1 MIGRTFDLATFC
13 THVRA
18 TAKESNAL
26 RQDFVRG
33 LKDYYEATYGY
44 DRYGAET
51 IFMVPERMSD
61 PYIFG
66 FACRRVLHDR
76 RISLSAK
83 VATADLAIDMVAYG
97 NDGGIPYAFFGI
109 VAFLAAEG
117 HLSDQEIRYS
127 LVVSAGETGPFK
139 GLEKSE
145 YLRFFRFML
154 GYERI
159 PPTERLFWSHSL
171 IARHQEGL
179 GIADLINLTLSDEGF
194 VLADRRE
201 LCNAWLRF
209 RQPRLLVDV
218 PEANG
223 GFRSAFIAEHMPFW
237 IAHSPSWP
245 LPSMVRLALV
255 WLARLGSDPGTLCE
269 QYIGYSDTFAD
280 QVRSGIADI
289 IAEHHGSMA
298 TAQVK
303 GIIEQGIG
311 ISGSSPVRRKF
322 YGLGTTILGPEYL
335 ERATSDSASSVRQW
349 AVRLKQRQV

>member
-1 MIGRTFDLATFC
+1 MIGRTFDLATLC
-13 THVRA
+13 AHMQA
-18 TAKESNAL
+18 TPKESNAL

-51 IFMVPERMSD
+51 IFMVPERMSE

-76 RISLSAK
+76 RISSSTK
-83 VATADLAIDMVAYG
+83 IATAALGLDMVVYG
-97 NDGGIPYAFFGI
+97 SDGGIPYAFFGI

-117 HLSDQEIRYS
+117 HLSAQELRYS

-145 YLRFFRFML
+145 YLQFFRYML
-154 GYERI
+154 GYEET
-159 PPTERLFWSHSL
+159 PPVERLFWSHSL

-179 GIADLINLTLSDEGF
+179 GTADLINLTLGDERF
-194 VLADRRE
+194 ALEDRRE
-201 LCNAWLRF
+201 LCTAWLRF
-209 RQPRLLVDV
+209 RQPRFPVDV
-218 PEANG
+218 PGANG

-255 WLARLGSDPGTLCE
+255 WLPRLGSDPAALCE

-280 QVRSGIADI
+280 QIRSAIGDI
-289 IAEHHGSMA
+289 IAESYGSMT
-298 TAQVK
+298 TAQIK
-303 GIIEQGIG
+303 SIIEQGIA

-322 YGLGTTILGPEYL
+322 YGLGTAILGPEYL
-335 ERATSDSASSVRQW
+335 ERAISDSASSVRQW